1 LICFQNSF
9 RGCYFFYYIQLFH
22 KQFSFLFFW
31 LNCQNELGIPLIL
44 KVRVYCQKFHKDT
57 GEDEKWRWRFPRRH
71 SPFAL
76 SPCLAA
82 HPVGSVADTH
92 PKNPAPA
99 TLILSLINR
108 LAPIK
113 SLPRAT
119 PPKCL
124 CAENSSKISARC
136 REWVMNAKND
146 LSPLTCAHLGYAGE
160 RNKYRSEH

>member
-1 LICFQNSF
+1 MKFLATICFQNGF
-9 RGCYFFYYIQLFH
+9 RGCNFLYYIHYIQLFH

-124 CAENSSKISARC
+124 CAENLSKISARC
-136 REWVMNAKND
+136 REWVMNAKKR
-146 LSPLTCAHLGYAGE
+146 LFSTHVRALGLC
-160 RNKYRSEH
+160 R